1 MYCDKRPLIMNVSP
15 RHPSTPPPT
24 NAAASTTADVWSRR
38 RLTGAL
44 WGDNRSS
51 AGQSSLLPFN
61 IALLGDR
68 LRDRTDDP
76 FALIV
81 ASRIRCEAECEAE
94 WFYSGRALTT
104 LLYSGRALTTRAPCH
119 AWSSL
124 AHKDYVRTKTVRKGA
139 GSTFFANLQTVQ
151 PEVLEFIIH
160 RSARNL
166 PHYLYVYTGIAFVC
180 RL

>member
-1 MYCDKRPLIMNVSP
+1 MYCDKRPLIINVSP

-44 WGDNRSS
+44 CGDNRSS

-68 LRDRTDDP
+68 LRDRTDEP

-81 ASRIRCEAECEAE
+81 ASHAVSPSRGVREQADFGPDLCQILAIRHFSQKSCA
-94 WFYSGRALTT
+94 T
-104 LLYSGRALTTRAPCH
+104 LAINRNFGQVCARPTRFGQACLFGSPAQVARKATDHGPAPSRH
-119 AWSSL
+119 I
-124 AHKDYVRTKTVRKGA
+124 HK
-139 GSTFFANLQTVQ
+139 
-151 PEVLEFIIH
+151 
-160 RSARNL
+160 AR
-166 PHYLYVYTGIAFVC
+166 
-180 RL
+180 